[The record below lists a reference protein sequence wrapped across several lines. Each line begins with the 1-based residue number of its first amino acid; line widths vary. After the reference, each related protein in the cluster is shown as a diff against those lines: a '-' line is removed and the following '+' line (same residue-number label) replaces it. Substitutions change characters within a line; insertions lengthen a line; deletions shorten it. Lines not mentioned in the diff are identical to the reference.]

1 MAEYVCELALLQSDL
16 GPYPQAEIAASAVL
30 LARLALKK
38 GTGKFEFSSTLF
50 MVSYGILNNN
60 KKRSSLLYLII
71 MCDWSGISAFYIKGC
86 KMKFLGAL
94 PIALQ

>member
-1 MAEYVCELALLQSDL
+1 MWCSLDYVQLIGLLANNEPQTQCMAEYVCELALLQSDL

-50 MVSYGILNNN
+50 MVSYGINPLTTGY
-60 KKRSSLLYLII
+60 KYKYL
-71 MCDWSGISAFYIKGC
+71 
-86 KMKFLGAL
+86 KMVDLRT
-94 PIALQ
+94 